1 MRIKRNLLISVA
13 CLIMSV
19 IICCLLCCYWIFA
32 WFAKNEK
39 TDVNGLNV
47 NLDGPDI
54 QSLTVKA
61 FTLKDKTQNGNTVTY
76 KEDSQIVD
84 TTFMNEY
91 DMLDSSVTTVLIEI
105 DYTLKA
111 GTSSDKKF
119 TLGVRCN
126 GEKDYTITKDDI
138 SLTDSE
144 NDIYTCNLSYVVGF
158 QLSDVTIDG
167 DVISTVA
174 TDFTDGRFAVLDST
188 TNKYVIKNTLLTIS
202 DSITNDVTQTSGTF
216 YILMDYSE
224 LNINNLYTLLL
235 EKGNAGLQTQFMF
248 NDDIEFIIQEN

>member
-1 MRIKRNLLISVA
+1 
-13 CLIMSV
+13 
-19 IICCLLCCYWIFA
+19 
-32 WFAKNEK
+32 
-39 TDVNGLNV
+39 
-47 NLDGPDI
+47 
-54 QSLTVKA
+54 
-61 FTLKDKTQNGNTVTY
+61 
-76 KEDSQIVD
+76 
-84 TTFMNEY
+84 
-91 DMLDSSVTTVLIEI
+91 
-105 DYTLKA
+105 
-111 GTSSDKKF
+111 
-119 TLGVRCN
+119 
-126 GEKDYTITKDDI
+126 
-138 SLTDSE
+138 
-144 NDIYTCNLSYVVGF
+144 VVGF